1 MGFQFLKKIYIL
13 FFLMILLTQI
23 DNAGSQLII
32 NVSSGEQGAVPYR
45 QTVSGEANFFNINK

>member
-1 MGFQFLKKIYIL
+1 
-13 FFLMILLTQI
+13 MILLTQI

-45 QTVSGEANFFNINK
+45 QTVSGEANFFIINQ